1 MPETGSTE
9 AFGGPVNDVAAT
21 NGGSTFVAQHPVV
34 VMGLTRASTI
44 DPEDAAALLR
54 SFVKGERARA
64 LRVQLAA
71 QHPEAADEEVEDAV
85 QYACKSFLDEAEGM
99 ADPGQVYA
107 WIRTAAHRALNRMA
121 QRREREPT
129 VDLLRGSFDE
139 SASEEP
145 MPEEELI
152 AREDKGEIAT
162 LVHEVIGD
170 LPQRDRQVLALH
182 VAGLTRPE
190 IASRLGLT
198 ERAVKRD
205 LMEGMDKARAAIAAK
220 AGGGCLW
227 GEPLVSRFAYGL
239 ATSAESAQARLHMK
253 SCHRCEVLWERLDA
267 WREKAA
273 ALLPASPAIEQASP
287 GFLGRLAHRA
297 ADGFSSVKQHVLGGA
312 TQAKQ
317 QAATTYYR
325 AVDPTP
331 FAGARP
337 GTVAAVLASC
347 VTIGGGAATY
357 CANQGVD
364 PIGAATG
371 LIAGTQETEPKQSPP
386 PPETTEATTVVPPAP
401 TPVTEEP
408 ATTEATPPPAE
419 AEQKSQA
426 EPPPPPPEQT
436 FEPSSPNYPATE
448 SSAEYQAPESASA
461 ESARPAPV
469 PAGEAPQFGG
479 P

>member
-21 NGGSTFVAQHPVV
+21 NGGSTLVAQHPVV
-34 VMGLTRASTI
+34 VMDLTRASTI

-54 SFVKGERARA
+54 SFVQGERARA

-71 QHPEAADEEVEDAV
+71 QHPESSDEEVEDAV
-85 QYACKSFLDEAEGM
+85 QYACKSFLDEAQGM
-99 ADPGQVYA
+99 TDPGQVYT

-139 SASEEP
+139 SVSEEP
-145 MPEEELI
+145 TPEEELI

-162 LVHEVIGD
+162 LVREVIGD

-205 LMEGMDKARAAIAAK
+205 LMEGMDKARAAIASK

-227 GEPLVSRFAYGL
+227 REPLVARFAYGL
-239 ATSAESAQARLHMK
+239 ATPAESVQARLHIK
-253 SCHRCEVLWERLDA
+253 SCHRCEMLWEQLDA

-273 ALLPASPAIEQASP
+273 VLLPASPAIEQASP
-287 GFLGRLAHRA
+287 GLLERVAHRA
-297 ADGFSSVKQHVLGGA
+297 ADGLSSVKQQVLGGA
-312 TQAKQ
+312 AQAKQ
-317 QAATTYYR
+317 QVAATYYR

-331 FAGARP
+331 LAAARP

-347 VTIGGGAATY
+347 ITIGGGAATY

-371 LIAGTQETEPKQSPP
+371 LIAGTQEPEPKQSPP
-386 PPETTEATTVVPPAP
+386 PPETTEATPVVPALP
-401 TPVTEEP
+401 PVSEEP
-408 ATTEATPPPAE
+408 GTTEATPPPAE
-419 AEQKSQA
+419 AEDKSQA